1 VNSDQAQKRAEK
13 LFKKEERAQDGRQA
27 MVEYKADALAV
38 REKTVRLKALRLAK
52 GALPLSA

>member
-1 VNSDQAQKRAEK
+1 MNSDEAHKRAEK